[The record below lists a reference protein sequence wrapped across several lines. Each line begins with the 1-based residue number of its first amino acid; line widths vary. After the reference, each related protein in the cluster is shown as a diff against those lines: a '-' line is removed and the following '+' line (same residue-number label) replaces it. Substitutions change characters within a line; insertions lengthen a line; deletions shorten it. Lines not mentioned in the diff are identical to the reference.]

1 MILALR
7 VFAPFAFG
15 YFLSYTYRVVN
26 ATIAGD
32 LANEMA
38 LTAGDL
44 GLLTSTYFLTF
55 AAFQIP
61 LGMLLDRFGARRTE
75 SILLLFAAAGA
86 FVFAFAPN
94 VPMLILGRALI
105 GLGVSAC
112 LMGAFKAFVQ
122 WFPGERLPLIN
133 GFQMAV
139 GALGAMTATTPVE
152 IALGFMDWRGVFMVL
167 GTLTLLCAAVL
178 FAVVPDPEGQAP
190 KTTLSAQFGGVRAVM
205 TSALFWRVAPLTF
218 TAQASFLA
226 VQSLWAGPWLRDV
239 GGLDEAG
246 VAQGLLIAAAT
257 MGIGFILVGLIA
269 ERAAKIGLRPIGIAL
284 FFIGCSMVVQ
294 TLIVF
299 EAPVPASVLWALYA
313 LVGTSG
319 IVVYAGLSQVFPSNL
334 AGRVNTSVNLLVF
347 VGSFAFQW
355 GTGAIIDLWPL
366 SETGGYAPQA
376 YQAGFGVVLGVQVL
390 AALWL
395 LLFRRAPLPLK
406 F

>member
-152 IALGFMDWRGVFMVL
+152 IALGFMDWRGVFLVL
-167 GTLTLLCAAVL
+167 GALTLLCAAVL
-178 FAVVPDPEGQAP
+178 FAVVPDPDGQAP
-190 KTTLSAQFGGVRAVM
+190 KTTLSAQFGGVRAVHDQR
-205 TSALFWRVAPLTF
+205 AV
-218 TAQASFLA
+218 LA
-226 VQSLWAGPWLRDV
+226 R
-239 GGLDEAG
+239 
-246 VAQGLLIAAAT
+246 
-257 MGIGFILVGLIA
+257 
-269 ERAAKIGLRPIGIAL
+269 RAADLH
-284 FFIGCSMVVQ
+284 
-294 TLIVF
+294 
-299 EAPVPASVLWALYA
+299 
-313 LVGTSG
+313 GTSLVPG
-319 IVVYAGLSQVFPSNL
+319 GAKPV
-334 AGRVNTSVNLLVF
+334 GRTM
-347 VGSFAFQW
+347 
-355 GTGAIIDLWPL
+355 
-366 SETGGYAPQA
+366 
-376 YQAGFGVVLGVQVL
+376 
-390 AALWL
+390 AARR
-395 LLFRRAPLPLK
+395 RRARRGRRRPRAADRGSHHGDRIHPGRADRRTWWQESDSGPSASRCSSSAVR
-406 F
+406 